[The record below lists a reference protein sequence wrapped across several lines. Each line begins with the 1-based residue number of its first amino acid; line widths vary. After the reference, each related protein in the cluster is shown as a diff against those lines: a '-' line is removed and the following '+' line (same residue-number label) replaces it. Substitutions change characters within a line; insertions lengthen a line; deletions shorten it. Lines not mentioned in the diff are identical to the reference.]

1 MPDIT
6 VSGIIERDVDF
17 LLMEELASSPD
28 FLRWFAQK
36 AGLECEVRLESI
48 THSSTSATGETDIEV
63 HLEAAGGTTF
73 ILLENKVDAP
83 LQPRQAERYRERAQR
98 YAREGACTHALSG
111 LVAPAKYLGE
121 DPSDLGFD
129 FTVQYEQILDWYEQ
143 PPTPRDA
150 RPFRSAILRRALD
163 RGTVGWTLIPNE
175 SVTEFWRRY
184 WELVRALAPELQMP
198 KPTVKAETSAFVFF
212 RPSALPKGVK
222 LIHKARYG
230 NVDIQFDGR
239 AAQIDAITAKY
250 GPRLEPG
257 MSITQAG
264 KSAVVRIEVPTI
276 DLTAPFADSEA
287 TAREGIWAARL
298 LLLWYR
304 GLPQDS

>member
-1 MPDIT
+1 MPGIT

-17 LLMEELASSPD
+17 LLMEELASSPE
-28 FLRWFAQK
+28 FLNWFARK
-36 AGLECEVRLESI
+36 AGLSGEVRLASI
-48 THSSTSATGETDIEV
+48 AHSSTSATGETDIEV
-63 HLEAAGGTTF
+63 HLDAAGSTVF

-98 YAREGACTHALSG
+98 YAREGACARALSG

-121 DPSDLGFD
+121 HPLDLGFD
-129 FTVQYEQILDWYEQ
+129 FTVQYEQILAWYEQ
-143 PPTPRDA
+143 PVTPRDA
-150 RPFRSAILRRALD
+150 RAFRSAILRRALD

-212 RPSALPKGVK
+212 RPSLLPKGVK

-239 AAQIDAITAKY
+239 AAQIDEITAKY

-257 MSITQAG
+257 MSIIQAG

-287 TAREGIWAARL
+287 AAREGIWAARL

-304 GLPQDS
+304 SLQQES